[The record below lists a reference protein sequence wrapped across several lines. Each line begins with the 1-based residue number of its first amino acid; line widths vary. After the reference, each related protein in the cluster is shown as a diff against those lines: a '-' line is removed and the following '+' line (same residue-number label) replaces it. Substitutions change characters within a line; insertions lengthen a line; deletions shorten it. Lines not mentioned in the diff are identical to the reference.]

1 MVGRELEQNE
11 KAEAALEQLTICAR
25 ADCDKCTVEPRPASD
40 EFTTTCRQVSETCE
54 RILRESL
61 GLPEEEG
68 AEDGKTTE

>member
-1 MVGRELEQNE
+1 MTETEERNE

-25 ADCDKCTVEPRPASD
+25 AECWSCMVEPRPAPD

-54 RILRESL
+54 RILRKSL

>member
-1 MVGRELEQNE
+1 MTEIEERNE
-11 KAEAALEQLTICAR
+11 KAEDALKQLMICAR
-25 ADCDKCTVEPRPASD
+25 ADCERCTVEPRPLPD
-40 EFTTTCRQVSETCE
+40 EFTTNCRQVTEMCE